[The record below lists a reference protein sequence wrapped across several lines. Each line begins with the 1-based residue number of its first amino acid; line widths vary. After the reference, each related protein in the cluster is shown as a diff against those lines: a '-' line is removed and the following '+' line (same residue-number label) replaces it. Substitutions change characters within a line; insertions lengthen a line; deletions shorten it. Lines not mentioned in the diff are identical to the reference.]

1 MSNKSDM
8 SKMSDWQDSLAHVIR
23 KNYRLDKHEE
33 VDLEDWKPDRPDWAP
48 SKSVVRDEI
57 LPIYKGQMLHY
68 QSLLY
73 AENQRSLL
81 IVLQALDS
89 AGKDGMIRHVFTG
102 FNPQGCQVHPFQ
114 EPSSLEKD
122 HDYLW
127 RIVKALPSRGNVGIF
142 NRSHYEDVTAAR
154 IYNTPVND
162 GCLPSYCLGK
172 DLWKNRYEDINR
184 FEEYLQRQGT
194 EILKLFLYID
204 YDEQRERLLARIDEP
219 EKNWKFKK
227 SDVENRKR
235 WKETIEIYEE
245 CLRETATPYAPWYI
259 VPSNSK
265 WYSRL
270 VVAETVC
277 EKLKEMDPK
286 VPDMTSPDAQ
296 ETLAKYKDILLND

>member
-1 MSNKSDM
+1 MSAEF
-8 SKMSDWQDSLAHVIR
+8 DWKDSLAHAIH
-23 KNYRLDKHEE
+23 KKYRLDRHES
-33 VDLEDWKPDRPDWAP
+33 VSLEDWHPDRPDWAP
-48 SKSVVRDEI
+48 SKSEVRDEI
-57 LPIYKGQMLHY
+57 LPLYKEEMLHY

-127 RIVKALPSRGNVGIF
+127 RIVKALPTRGNVGIF

-154 IYNTPVND
+154 IYNTPEND

-194 EILKLFLYID
+194 EILKFFLYID

-227 SDVENRKR
+227 SDVDNRKR

-245 CLRETATPYAPWYI
+245 CLQETATPYAPWYI
-259 VPSNSK
+259 VPANSK

-286 VPDMTSPDAQ
+286 VPDMTGPDAQ

>member
-1 MSNKSDM
+1 MSAEWKE
-8 SKMSDWQDSLAHVIR
+8 SLAHAIH
-23 KNYRLDKHEE
+23 KKYRLDRHES
-33 VDLEDWKPDRPDWAP
+33 VNLEDWHPDRPEWAP
-48 SKSVVRDEI
+48 SKAEVRDQI
-57 LPIYKGQMLHY
+57 LPGYKEEMLHY

-114 EPSSLEKD
+114 EPSTLEKD

-127 RIVKALPSRGNVGIF
+127 RIVKALPTRGNVGIF

-154 IYNTPVND
+154 IYNTPEND

-172 DLWKNRYEDINR
+172 DLWKNRYEDINH

-194 EILKLFLYID
+194 EILKFFLYID

-227 SDVENRKR
+227 SDVDNRKR

-245 CLRETATPYAPWYI
+245 CLQETATPYAPWYI
-259 VPSNSK
+259 VPANSK

-277 EKLKEMDPK
+277 EKLREMDPK
-286 VPDMTSPDAQ
+286 VPDMTGPDAQ

>member
-194 EILKLFLYID
+194 EILKFFLYID

-296 ETLAKYKDILLND
+296 ETLARYKEILLND